1 MSIFLVILT
10 LTLLLVSPQAWLNK
24 RPEAEAEVL
33 KGLFDKSFDEI
44 MRFARENCVFKMD
57 ILEHNY
63 IMQVGTCTLEYV
75 VSYLQYSL
83 SNPEGI
89 SKVLITWTGGR
100 CSRTKVPVCP
110 FLYTTVTSMAFA
122 MSVLSV

>member
-1 MSIFLVILT
+1 MSIFLVFLILT
-10 LTLLLVSPQAWLNK
+10 PLLVSPQAWLNK

-44 MRFARENCVFKMD
+44 MRFARENCVSKMD

-63 IMQVGTCTLEYV
+63 IMQVSACTLEHI

-83 SNPEGI
+83 
-89 SKVLITWTGGR
+89 
-100 CSRTKVPVCP
+100 
-110 FLYTTVTSMAFA
+110 
-122 MSVLSV
+122 

>member
-44 MRFARENCVFKMD
+44 MRFSRENCVFKMD

-75 VSYLQYSL
+75 VSYLQC
-83 SNPEGI
+83 
-89 SKVLITWTGGR
+89 KVLITWTGGR

-110 FLYTTVTSMAFA
+110 FLVYHSYIYGIRNVRS
-122 MSVLSV
+122 

>member
-1 MSIFLVILT
+1 MSILLVMLT
-10 LTLLLVSPQAWLNK
+10 LTPLLVSPQAWLNK

-33 KGLFDKSFDEI
+33 KDLFDKSFDEI
-44 MRFARENCVFKMD
+44 MRFARENSVFKMD

-83 SNPEGI
+83 
-89 SKVLITWTGGR
+89 
-100 CSRTKVPVCP
+100 
-110 FLYTTVTSMAFA
+110 
-122 MSVLSV
+122 